1 MTYSLM
7 SHGRVLGHTGVE
19 LPPPGA
25 SLRSWQFIPAP
36 AFADSRSLFAAL
48 PAAIED
54 SQEVIPTQG
63 ELEAIPEHEREE
75 RVRAMM
81 LADPRM
87 TRFIELSQQLEALA
101 LVLVDEA
108 GRTLPTRA
116 LGVTELDIPVEAFR
130 EVLTSV
136 DAAADLDAARE
147 RPFYL
152 LVAGTD

>member
-1 MTYSLM
+1 MTYALM
-7 SHGRVLGHTGVE
+7 SHGRTLGHTGVE
-19 LPPPGA
+19 LPPPGP
-25 SLRSWQFIPAP
+25 SLRSWQFIPAA
-36 AFADSRSLFAAL
+36 AFADSRELFAAL

-87 TRFIELSQQLEALA
+87 VRFIELSRQLEALA
-101 LVLVDEA
+101 LVLTDEQ
-108 GRTLPTRA
+108 GNTLPTRA

-130 EVLTSV
+130 DVLISV
-136 DAAADLDAARE
+136 DADADLTAARE
-147 RPFYL
+147 PPFYL
-152 LVAGTD
+152 LVAGT

>member
-1 MTYSLM
+1 MTYSLV
-7 SHGRVLGHTGVE
+7 SHGRTLGRTGVE

-25 SLRSWQFIPAP
+25 SMRSWQFIPAP

-63 ELEAIPEHEREE
+63 ELEAFPEPEREE

-87 TRFIELSQQLEALA
+87 KRFIELSQQLEALA
-101 LVLVDEA
+101 LMLVDERGNA
-108 GRTLPTRA
+108 LPTRA
-116 LGVTELDIPVEAFR
+116 LGVTELDIAAEPFR
-130 EVLTSV
+130 DVLTSV
-136 DAAADLDAARE
+136 DADADLTAAQE
-147 RPFYL
+147 PPFYL
-152 LVAGTD
+152 LVAGL